1 MSHRVDACRECF
13 QRNASRRFQRSS
25 QQSQSQSNRS
35 IKSLARSCGRRTR
48 RFGRTPRAKTIERTN
63 ERANERTPSALR
75 PSVRPSRSKP
85 THEGTNRVEFR
96 VARARSVRRLV
107 DDRAI
112 DRSTTTETRDGNPR
126 DTARAST
133 CARRARPRPC
143 VRVVQPST
151 HCLHTQH
158 TPYLS
163 LFPLL
168 SNHEPSITPIYVY
181 TRAQPDV
188 RLSVGRAVGANPARR
203 IDRAFSR
210 FDPRWV
216 KLENTRCRSRE
227 GSPARQRATGRD
239 AVVG

>member
-13 QRNASRRFQRSS
+13 QRNANASRFQRSS

-48 RFGRTPRAKTIERTN
+48 RFGRTPRAKTIKRTN
-63 ERANERTPSALR
+63 ERARVRRL
-75 PSVRPSRSKP
+75 SVRPYVRPSSRSKP

-133 CARRARPRPC
+133 CARRDGSAVRRRRVARAC
-143 VRVVQPST
+143 VSF
-151 HCLHTQH
+151 
-158 TPYLS
+158 S
-163 LFPLL
+163 LLL
-168 SNHEPSITPIYVY
+168 TVY
-181 TRAQPDV
+181 THNTCRIFPSSRYFVESRTVDYPHPRIHSRTTRCPSLGRSVA
-188 RLSVGRAVGANPARR
+188 LSVRTRRVHRSSVFEVRPAMGE
-203 IDRAFSR
+203 A
-210 FDPRWV
+210 
-216 KLENTRCRSRE
+216 
-227 GSPARQRATGRD
+227 
-239 AVVG
+239 

>member
-48 RFGRTPRAKTIERTN
+48 RFGRTPRAKTIKRTN
-63 ERANERTPSALR
+63 ERTSARPSALR
-75 PSVRPSRSKP
+75 PSVRTSVRPSRSKP

-112 DRSTTTETRDGNPR
+112 DRSTTTETRDRNPR
-126 DTARAST
+126 DTSRAST

-158 TPYLS
+158 IQYLS
-163 LFPLL
+163 LFPLFCRITNRRL
-168 SNHEPSITPIYVY
+168 PPSTY
-181 TRAQPDV
+181 TLAHNPMSVSRSVA
-188 RLSVGRAVGANPARR
+188 LSVRTRR
-203 IDRAFSR
+203 VESIER
-210 FDPRWV
+210 FRGS
-216 KLENTRCRSRE
+216 TRD
-227 GSPARQRATGRD
+227 G
-239 AVVG
+239 

>member
-48 RFGRTPRAKTIERTN
+48 RFGRTPRAKTIKRTSERTS
-63 ERANERTPSALR
+63 ERTPSALR
-75 PSVRPSRSKP
+75 PSVRPSSRSKP

-112 DRSTTTETRDGNPR
+112 DRSTTTETRDRNPR

-133 CARRARPRPC
+133 CARRDGSAVRRRRVARAC
-143 VRVVQPST
+143 VS
-151 HCLHTQH
+151 
-158 TPYLS
+158 
-163 LFPLL
+163 FNLL
-168 SNHEPSITPIYVY
+168 LTVY
-181 TRAQPDV
+181 THNTYRIFPSSLYFVESRTVDYPHL
-188 RLSVGRAVGANPARR
+188 RIHSRTIPCPSLGR
-203 IDRAFSR
+203 S
-210 FDPRWV
+210 
-216 KLENTRCRSRE
+216 RCRCEPGASNRSSVFE
-227 GSPARQRATGRD
+227 VRPAMGEA
-239 AVVG
+239 

>member
-158 TPYLS
+158 IQYLS
-163 LFPLL
+163 LFPLFCRITNRRL
-168 SNHEPSITPIYVY
+168 PPSTY
-181 TRAQPDV
+181 TLAHNPMSVSRSVA
-188 RLSVGRAVGANPARR
+188 LSVRTRRVHRSSVFEVRPAMGE
-203 IDRAFSR
+203 A
-210 FDPRWV
+210 
-216 KLENTRCRSRE
+216 
-227 GSPARQRATGRD
+227 
-239 AVVG
+239 

>member
-13 QRNASRRFQRSS
+13 QRNANASRFQRSS

-48 RFGRTPRAKTIERTN
+48 RFGRTPRAKTIKRTS
-63 ERANERTPSALR
+63 ERASVGSPSVGS

-112 DRSTTTETRDGNPR
+112 DRSTTTETRDRNPR
-126 DTARAST
+126 DTSRAST

-158 TPYLS
+158 IQYLS
-163 LFPLL
+163 LFPLFCRITNRRL
-168 SNHEPSITPIYVY
+168 PPSTY
-181 TRAQPDV
+181 TLAHNPMSVSRSVA
-188 RLSVGRAVGANPARR
+188 LSVRTRRVHRSSVFEVRPAMGE
-203 IDRAFSR
+203 A
-210 FDPRWV
+210 
-216 KLENTRCRSRE
+216 
-227 GSPARQRATGRD
+227 
-239 AVVG
+239 

>member
-1 MSHRVDACRECF
+1 MFSTKRERESF
-13 QRNASRRFQRSS
+13 PTLQSAEPVAIESLNQIARSLVRSS
-25 QQSQSQSNRS
+25 HTTVRAHSQGENNQ
-35 IKSLARSCGRRTR
+35 
-48 RFGRTPRAKTIERTN
+48 TN
-63 ERANERTPSALR
+63 ERASARPSALR
-75 PSVRPSRSKP
+75 PSVRRLSVRPSRSKP

-112 DRSTTTETRDGNPR
+112 DRSTTTETRDRNPR
-126 DTARAST
+126 DTSRAST

-158 TPYLS
+158 IQYLS
-163 LFPLL
+163 LFPLFCRITNRRL
-168 SNHEPSITPIYVY
+168 PPSTY
-181 TRAQPDV
+181 TLAHNPMSVSR
-188 RLSVGRAVGANPARR
+188 SVGRAVGANPARR

-210 FDPRWV
+210 FDPRRV

>member
-13 QRNASRRFQRSS
+13 QRNANASRFQRSS

-48 RFGRTPRAKTIERTN
+48 RFGRTPRAKTIKRTN

-126 DTARAST
+126 DTSRAST

-158 TPYLS
+158 IQYLS
-163 LFPLL
+163 LFPLFCRITNRRL
-168 SNHEPSITPIYVY
+168 PPSTY
-181 TRAQPDV
+181 TLAHNPMSVSRSVA
-188 RLSVGRAVGANPARR
+188 LSVRTRR
-203 IDRAFSR
+203 VESIER
-210 FDPRWV
+210 FRGS
-216 KLENTRCRSRE
+216 TRD
-227 GSPARQRATGRD
+227 G
-239 AVVG
+239 